1 MDMYTV
7 KRMQTL
13 FNRRLREYTDLRN
26 FIHLSKTDILVMM
39 CFTDQSSRAQ
49 HDGSFETFLKSL
61 YRSEFS
67 IARQNMISS
76 IPRMIS
82 YGVVDTKIVDD
93 DKIAVNTARLE
104 KIYTIY
110 KKVPKLFRVTSARET
125 DYLRWLLNLDK
136 PCLRIPTQTLSRAD
150 VISLKTKET
159 FTCEIDGNE
168 VVLTA
173 TPEVL
178 EHKQEYLEVEKEIR
192 HWQQQRLIAGTLA
205 IELESKNK

>member
-39 CFTDQSSRAQ
+39 CFTDQASRVQ

-205 IELESKNK
+205 IELESKK

>member
-39 CFTDQSSRAQ
+39 CFTDQASRVQ
-49 HDGSFETFLKSL
+49 HDGAFETFLKSL